1 MTAACWASLVSVG
14 GEGFREA
21 ARGIMGGARR
31 IARLVGKIDGLKL
44 MAEPDAMIVCFGS
57 DESSAA
63 GKELDIY
70 HVSDEMHQ
78 RGWILNNLIN
88 PPCLHW
94 CVMTANL
101 NSEDAFVD
109 DLHETCLVKQTES
122 DALKACN
129 NNPGQRVKLGSP
141 EASRRLWRISMHVF
155 CFNSSAQV
163 VMMLKVNLTLTR
175 DF

>member
-109 DLHETCLVKQTES
+109 DL
-122 DALKACN
+122 A
-129 NNPGQRVKLGSP
+129 
-141 EASRRLWRISMHVF
+141 ASVTAVVAANAGGNRKKGG
-155 CFNSSAQV
+155 SSAIYGMAGTMPNGPINV
-163 VMMLKVNLTLTR
+163 ILRSYNDAVLKV
-175 DF
+175 